1 LDQGLNENLR
11 ALRDQDYPE
20 YELLFVVDDEADAAV
35 PVIRS
40 VSTDA
45 ELIIAPQASGTSQ
58 KVENLREAVL
68 HVSPRSRVL
77 VFADSDARPGKDWLR
92 HLVAPLAD
100 ETVGVATGYRWFVSP
115 DPTFASELRSVWN
128 ASIASSLGPGDNNQF
143 CWGGAMAIR
152 REVFDRLGVRDKWKG
167 TVSDDFVLARVVRDA
182 GLAIRF
188 VPQALTASLENCTL
202 PETLEFTTRQ
212 MKLTRVYSPA
222 LWKMS
227 YFGSGLFNAVMI
239 AAFAITVFE
248 RNDKFAVAAAISTL
262 AAVSAFSIAKAH
274 LRLKAVE
281 RVLTGHE
288 ETVRRQW
295 FSQLTLWALTPAL
308 FFYNCTRA
316 LFSRTIDWRGI
327 TYILRSPTETVIRP
341 GDRK

>member
-1 LDQGLNENLR
+1 
-11 ALRDQDYPE
+11 
-20 YELLFVVDDEADAAV
+20 
-35 PVIRS
+35 
-40 VSTDA
+40 
-45 ELIIAPQASGTSQ
+45 
-58 KVENLREAVL
+58 
-68 HVSPRSRVL
+68 
-77 VFADSDARPGKDWLR
+77 
-92 HLVAPLAD
+92 
-100 ETVGVATGYRWFVSP
+100 
-115 DPTFASELRSVWN
+115 
-128 ASIASSLGPGDNNQF
+128 
-143 CWGGAMAIR
+143 MAIR

-167 TVSDDFVLARVVRDA
+167 TVSDDFVLARVVREA

-202 PETLEFTTRQ
+202 AETLEFTTRQ

-327 TYILRSPTETVIRP
+327 TYILRSSTETLIRP